1 MKKIG
6 WMLQAAVFYLFTR
19 LMAILPENKRS
30 GAGRCIGLA
39 MYRCIAKRRAV
50 ALDNIE
56 RSFASMRRNPNWQNR
71 YQSAEEIARET
82 FIHLGMSLVETCCL
96 YHGKGLSMIDTIE
109 VKGIEHFHN
118 AVARGRGVLFLTGHC
133 GNWELMALA
142 FRKLFGHPVSVVARR
157 QNNPYLNTMVE
168 RMREHYE
175 SSVIYKQNA
184 LKPIMAR
191 LKNNEIIGLLADQA
205 VFEQDGVLIEVFGR
219 TAWASKAP
227 VIITRKTGAV
237 LLPLFI
243 HREADHH
250 VITIHPEFVMNGEAC
265 DETLKSDTQMLSR
278 YLEDYIC
285 AHPADWY
292 WVHRRW
298 KRAGEVVDAT

>member
-1 MKKIG
+1 MKTVG
-6 WMLQAAVFYLFTR
+6 WALQAALFYLFTAA
-19 LMAILPENKRS
+19 MALVPVR
-30 GAGRCIGLA
+30 ARFRTGRWVGQA
-39 MYRCIAKRRAV
+39 MCRIIAKRRAV
-50 ALDNIE
+50 AIDNVS
-56 RSFASMRRNPNWQNR
+56 RALPAMRKNR
-71 YQSAEEIARET
+71 HWGNCYQTAEEIVRET
-82 FIHLGMSLVETCCL
+82 FIHLGLSLVETCCL
-96 YHGKGLSMIDTIE
+96 YHGKGLSLIDAIE
-109 VKGIEHFHN
+109 VRGIEHFHQ
-118 AVARGRGVLFLTGHC
+118 AVARGKGVLFLTGHC

-157 QNNPYLNTMVE
+157 QNNPYLNSMVE

-205 VFEQDGVLIEVFGR
+205 VFDHDGVLIEMFGR

-227 VIITRKTGAV
+227 VIIARKTGAA
-237 LLPLFI
+237 LLPIFI
-243 HREADHH
+243 HREQDHH
-250 VITIHPEFVMNGEAC
+250 VITIHPVFTINGEA
-265 DETLKSDTQMLSR
+265 DDGTLQSDTQALSR

-298 KRAGEVVDAT
+298 KRAGETVDAA